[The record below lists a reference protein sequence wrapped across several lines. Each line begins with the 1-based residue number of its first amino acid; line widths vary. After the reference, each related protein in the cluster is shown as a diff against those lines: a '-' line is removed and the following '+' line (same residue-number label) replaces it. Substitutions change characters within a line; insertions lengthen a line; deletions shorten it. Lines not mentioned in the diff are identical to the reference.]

1 MYYIINVALNGKHL
15 FATAEHSARDASEA
29 ARLFTLFIEKFPAID
44 GYDVTCTRWEQA
56 GQRLSYQDLMTT
68 AHGE

>member
-29 ARLFTLFIEKFPAID
+29 ARLFTLFIEKFPEVD
-44 GYDVTCTRWEQA
+44 GYDVTCTRWETA
-56 GQRLSYQDLMTT
+56 GQQIPYSDLLKQAM
-68 AHGE
+68 E

>member
-29 ARLFTLFIEKFPAID
+29 ARLFTLFIEKFPEVD
-44 GYDVTCTRWEQA
+44 GYDVTCTCWENV
-56 GQRLSYQDLMTT
+56 GTRISYQDLMQS
-68 AHGE
+68 ALGA